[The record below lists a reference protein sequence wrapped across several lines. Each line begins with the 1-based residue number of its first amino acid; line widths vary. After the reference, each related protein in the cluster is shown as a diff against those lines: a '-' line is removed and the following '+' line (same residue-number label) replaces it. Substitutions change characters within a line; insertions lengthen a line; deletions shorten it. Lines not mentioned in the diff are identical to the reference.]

1 MSKPRVAFGLNALA
15 EHLGTSKQNLYQL
28 VAKHQPPHSVE
39 IQAGNK
45 TIKGYGMG
53 ASGEGQNVAHQAKKM
68 DVKSLKQLPLKIT
81 MLSSLRVIKLKL
93 SITLQSY

>member
-15 EHLGTSKQNLYQL
+15 DYLGTSKQNLYQL

-45 TIKGYGMG
+45 TIKGYDKDALKEWYDNLPGRITTATKAG
-53 ASGEGQNVAHQAKKM
+53 NKTCQAKA
-68 DVKSLKQLPLKIT
+68 
-81 MLSSLRVIKLKL
+81 
-93 SITLQSY
+93 

>member
-45 TIKGYGMG
+45 TIKGYDKD
-53 ASGEGQNVAHQAKKM
+53 A
-68 DVKSLKQLPLKIT
+68 LKEWYDNLPGRIT
-81 MLSSLRVIKLKL
+81 TSTKAGNKTYHVRKGS
-93 SITLQSY
+93 

>member
-1 MSKPRVAFGLNALA
+1 MSKTRIAFGLNALA

-45 TIKGYGMG
+45 TIKGYDKDALKEWYDNLPGRITAATKAG
-53 ASGEGQNVAHQAKKM
+53 NKTYQ
-68 DVKSLKQLPLKIT
+68 VKA
-81 MLSSLRVIKLKL
+81 
-93 SITLQSY
+93 

>member
-28 VAKHQPPHSVE
+28 VAKHQPQHSVE

-45 TIKGYGMG
+45 TIKGYDKDVLKDWYDTL
-53 ASGEGQNVAHQAKKM
+53 ASRANASNKTSHKRK
-68 DVKSLKQLPLKIT
+68 DS
-81 MLSSLRVIKLKL
+81 
-93 SITLQSY
+93 

>member
-15 EHLGTSKQNLYQL
+15 DYLGTSKQNLYQI

-45 TIKGYGMG
+45 TIKGYDKDALKEWYDNLPGRITTATKAG
-53 ASGEGQNVAHQAKKM
+53 NKTYQAKA
-68 DVKSLKQLPLKIT
+68 
-81 MLSSLRVIKLKL
+81 
-93 SITLQSY
+93 

>member
-28 VAKHQPPHSVE
+28 VAKHQPPHSVA

-45 TIKGYGMG
+45 TIKGYDKD
-53 ASGEGQNVAHQAKKM
+53 A
-68 DVKSLKQLPLKIT
+68 LKEWYDNLPGRIT
-81 MLSSLRVIKLKL
+81 TATKTGNKTYHVRKDS
-93 SITLQSY
+93 

>member
-45 TIKGYGMG
+45 TIKGYDKDALKEWYDNLPGRITTATKAG
-53 ASGEGQNVAHQAKKM
+53 NKTYQAKA
-68 DVKSLKQLPLKIT
+68 
-81 MLSSLRVIKLKL
+81 
-93 SITLQSY
+93 

>member
-15 EHLGTSKQNLYQL
+15 DYLGTSKQNLYQL

-45 TIKGYGMG
+45 TIKGYDKDALKEWYENLPGRIT
-53 ASGEGQNVAHQAKKM
+53 ASTKAGNKTYQTKA
-68 DVKSLKQLPLKIT
+68 
-81 MLSSLRVIKLKL
+81 
-93 SITLQSY
+93 

>member
-15 EHLGTSKQNLYQL
+15 DYLGTSKQNLYQL

-45 TIKGYGMG
+45 TIKGYDKDALKEWYDNLLGRITAATKAG
-53 ASGEGQNVAHQAKKM
+53 NKTYQAKA
-68 DVKSLKQLPLKIT
+68 
-81 MLSSLRVIKLKL
+81 
-93 SITLQSY
+93 